1 MKIKNVRSLLIL
13 ISLVLIVA
21 GAIIFYFSILHA
33 LDTAWSVMCAPIL
46 LDPYCLGGMV
56 ELWFVFLPA
65 IIGLVMITFGSTG
78 GIFIKLKLSGQVYD
92 EASENYKQI
101 CAVCNKV
108 WGDHSVKEVEVCSN
122 KSQSGNF
129 CENCGNSLKP
139 TTKFCGSCGNQV

>member
-1 MKIKNVRSLLIL
+1 MELKNIKYLFGL

-65 IIGLVMITFGSTG
+65 IIGLVMITFGLTV
-78 GIFIKLKLSGQVYD
+78 GIFTKLKLSGQVYD

-129 CENCGNSLKP
+129 CENCGNTLKS
-139 TTKFCGSCGNQV
+139 TAKFCGSCGNQV